1 MLLFILLL
9 GLIAAYLGAVCGYL
23 LLVTYGAFALQKK
36 VREDASP
43 MRIAV
48 VIPAHNEELQ
58 IEESV
63 RGVLGADYDKSNYSV
78 FVIADNCSDRTA
90 ELAHRAGA
98 TVFERHDAT
107 KRGKGQALDWL
118 FTTQA
123 KLLEKYD
130 AIAIIDADT
139 RVDPAYL
146 REVSASL
153 SHPEVLVVQGFDG
166 VSNPA
171 AHWRTALTFAA
182 FALVNG
188 LRPAGRSHWGG
199 TAELKGNGMA
209 FRSAVLLHY
218 GWPAHSI
225 TEDIEFSTRLLLDDT
240 LVHFNPD
247 AIVISEMPSSGA
259 QAEPQRRRWESGRLQ
274 TIQTYLPRLFDAFLR
289 RPSWRLLD
297 AMLDMLVPPLTILV
311 TIEGL
316 GFVLS
321 PFAGT
326 TWAAVFVVYMAVT
339 AVYVCA
345 GLYRFNAPREVWTGL
360 LAAPLFVAWKI
371 PFYIRL
377 LFSRPPQTWER
388 TRREAEDQRENPGEP
403 GTTGDHKPTKD

>member
-1 MLLFILLL
+1 VSPFILLL
-9 GLIAAYLGAVCGYL
+9 GLVAAYLGIVCGYL
-23 LLVTYGAFALQKK
+23 LLLTYGAFALRKK
-36 VREDASP
+36 VRTDAP
-43 MRIAV
+43 PLRIAV

-58 IEESV
+58 IENSV
-63 RGVLGADYDKSNYSV
+63 RCALEADYDKHNYSV
-78 FVIADNCSDRTA
+78 FVIADNCHDRTA
-90 ELAHRAGA
+90 ELAREAGA
-98 TVFERHDAT
+98 TAFERHDT
-107 KRGKGQALDWL
+107 MKRGKGQALDWL

-130 AIAIIDADT
+130 AIAIVDADT
-139 RVDPAYL
+139 RVDPNFL
-146 REVSASL
+146 KEISASL
-153 SHPEVLVVQGFDG
+153 SHPDVRVVQGFHG

-171 AHWRTALTFAA
+171 AHWRTALTFAG

-209 FRSAVLLHY
+209 FRSNVLLHY

-225 TEDIEFSTRLLLDDT
+225 VEDIEFSTRLLLDDV

-247 AIVISEMPSSGA
+247 AIVISEMPSSGH
-259 QAEPQRRRWESGRLQ
+259 QAEPQRRRWESGRIQ

-297 AMLDMLVPPLTILV
+297 AMLEMVVPPLTILV
-311 TIEGL
+311 SIEAA

-321 PFAGT
+321 LFAGLE
-326 TWAAVFVVYMAVT
+326 WAAVFVVDMVIT

-345 GLYRFNAPREVWTGL
+345 GLYCVSAPREAWTGL
-360 LAAPLFVAWKI
+360 LAAPLFIAWKV
-371 PFYIRL
+371 PFYFRL
-377 LFSRPPQTWER
+377 LLSRPQQTWER
-388 TRREAEDQRENPGEP
+388 TQRDAEAEREDPGAPGRTSEDQRTRG
-403 GTTGDHKPTKD
+403 